1 MRLCQN
7 NWDYAEEPLTS
18 GGSCLL
24 GYINLSEFVIEP
36 FCKNATFDTNKFKIC
51 VRESVITLNQVLD
64 YCLNLHPLQEQKI
77 SVDRYRQIGLGVM
90 LIKELV
96 KLYELRNSQLLTI
109 PTTGS
114 ISTILGI
121 SGGIEPIFKTESL
134 HDEEVYYKVY
144 TPIVKEYMDLKN
156 ITDEK
161 DLPDIFVT
169 AMNLDYEGRIKMQ
182 QVWQR
187 YIDASISSTI
197 NLPQKQQ

>member
-1 MRLCQN
+1 
-7 NWDYAEEPLTS
+7 
-18 GGSCLL
+18 
-24 GYINLSEFVIEP
+24 
-36 FCKNATFDTNKFKIC
+36 
-51 VRESVITLNQVLD
+51 
-64 YCLNLHPLQEQKI
+64 
-77 SVDRYRQIGLGVM
+77 M

-114 ISTILGI
+114 ISTMLGI
-121 SGGIEPIFKTESL
+121 SEGIEPIFKTESL

-169 AMNLDYEGRIKMQ
+169 AMNLDYEDRIKMQ

-187 YIDASISSTI
+187 YIDVSISSTI
-197 NLPQKQQ
+197 NLPQKQ